1 MSEEKKESETAA
13 PAKKKRSVQGSGKR
27 MTNRQRAEAIALW
40 RSGTVTLTELAKKYN
55 KSTNA
60 LVMLFKK
67 NNVKKG
73 ETADKVTEAVTR
85 KINEKLINTDDIVV
99 RVRDTK
105 EEHYKIASGIAKLTW
120 SLIVMAKKSNKPM
133 RTILHDLRALKNAA
147 EIFKIAREERFV
159 SLGIKEFENLGDKP
173 LPQLVVKELTGE
185 DIKRIQ
191 NTRLGDSELDIDEG
205 DIPTLSEEELS
216 TPTVPPEGDDE
227 GDYDDDD
234 DEDEDDE

>member
-1 MSEEKKESETAA
+1 MSEEKKTSETAA

-27 MTNRQRAEAIALW
+27 MTNRQRAEAMALW

-99 RVRDTK
+99 RARDTK

-120 SLIVMAKKSNKPM
+120 SLIVMAKKNNKPM

-216 TPTVPPEGDDE
+216 TPTVPSEEDDE

-234 DEDEDDE
+234 EDEDDE